1 MKADGRTTE
10 GFTLLE
16 ILVALTIIALALGAA
31 ISGAGGH
38 VESTDHLRNKTIAH
52 WVALNR
58 VAELQ
63 VAEPWPA
70 LGTTSGSEEM
80 THRDWRW
87 TVEVKSTPD
96 ASVRRLEVAVTPAV
110 TPDAVLARVTA
121 FTTSPAGATP

>member
-1 MKADGRTTE
+1 MTAEQRRVG

-16 ILVALTIIALALGAA
+16 ILVALTIVALALGAA

-58 VAELQ
+58 VTELQ

-70 LGTTSGSEEM
+70 PGSSSGTAEM
-80 THRDWRW
+80 THREWRW
-87 TVEVKSTPD
+87 TVDVKPTPD
-96 ASVRRLEVAVTPAV
+96 ARVRRLEVAVTPA
-110 TPDAVLARVTA
+110 TSPDAVLARITA
-121 FTTSPAGATP
+121 FTTDPAGATP

>member
-1 MKADGRTTE
+1 MRADRRTTG

-16 ILVALTIIALALGAA
+16 ILVALTIVALALGAA

-70 LGTTSGSEEM
+70 PGARSGTARM
-80 THRDWRW
+80 THREWRW
-87 TVEVKSTPD
+87 SLEVKQTPD
-96 ASVRRLEVAVTPAV
+96 AGVRRLEVAVAPAAF
-110 TPDAVLARVTA
+110 PDAVLARVTA
-121 FTTSPAGATP
+121 FTTATPGATP